1 MMTIAIII
9 NIITV
14 IIITVI
20 TIIIRSNQRLRSAI
34 EIHAKGE
41 TNGRAITNALT

>member
-1 MMTIAIII
+1 MMTIAIIT

-20 TIIIRSNQRLRSAI
+20 TIIIRSNQRLGSAI

>member
-1 MMTIAIII
+1 MMTLAIIT

-14 IIITVI
+14 LIITVI
-20 TIIIRSNQRLRSAI
+20 TIISRSNQRLGSAI